1 MLINAETL
9 AYGRWPEILSA
20 AGVDS
25 AFLTGRNGPCPFCPD
40 GGKDRFQFQNKGGGR
55 YVCRHCTDG
64 KYRSGFDFLM
74 RHLALQS
81 FVEAADYVR
90 GYFRVNNDDVD
101 LQRLVRAARE
111 AAAKDQLTPEKIAWR
126 VAKMQRLWD
135 QSRPVVVGDPVD
147 LYLRRRLPKLAV
159 VPHAIHIHEGLEYWD
174 PPTTRDGRPT
184 LRGRYPGMLVRGF
197 DPQGNL
203 VQLHKTF
210 LTRDG
215 HKADVPIAKKTDV
228 GVGCNTFAF
237 ELDDPTGDTL
247 GVSEGVE
254 TALGATIYRH
264 DVPVWPC
271 GSSGILAN
279 FVLPVRLRGQVKKLI
294 IYEDNDPCVEGRR
307 AGQEAGS
314 KLADRCRKQG
324 MKSMIVRPSKVG
336 HDMADH
342 ALTI

>member
-1 MLINAETL
+1 
-9 AYGRWPEILSA
+9 
-20 AGVDS
+20 
-25 AFLTGRNGPCPFCPD
+25 
-40 GGKDRFQFQNKGGGR
+40 
-55 YVCRHCTDG
+55 
-64 KYRSGFDFLM
+64 
-74 RHLALQS
+74 
-81 FVEAADYVR
+81 
-90 GYFRVNNDDVD
+90 
-101 LQRLVRAARE
+101 
-111 AAAKDQLTPEKIAWR
+111 
-126 VAKMQRLWD
+126 
-135 QSRPVVVGDPVD
+135 
-147 LYLRRRLPKLAV
+147 
-159 VPHAIHIHEGLEYWD
+159 
-174 PPTTRDGRPT
+174 
-184 LRGRYPGMLVRGF
+184 MLVRGF

-279 FVLPVRLRGQVKKLI
+279 FVLPERLRGQVKKLI